1 MKKFEYF
8 ISYYYGKSD
17 GNTGFGSNT
26 FFSNEDLDNMSL
38 SDIVGLVMNESD
50 RLGSELTAVV
60 PLFYHKR
67 KTLEE

>member
-8 ISYYYGKSD
+8 ISYFYVKPD
-17 GNTGFGSNT
+17 GNIGFGSNT
-26 FFSNEDLDNMSL
+26 LFSNEDLDDLSL
-38 SDIVGLVMNESD
+38 SDIVGLVMNESG
-50 RLGSELTAVV
+50 RLGSELTTAI